1 MALSFQRS
9 EFEQQLC
16 AQLHSLSEVAEA
28 LADRVLE
35 LEARLTAVEG
45 QQVSSEVRD
54 LIPDQTAEL
63 LSASEAKVTELRSR
77 LAPAEILSIAQVPQ
91 DSLEEQEQE
100 QVEVDDQECDP
111 SPGESDETTYVD
123 DPQIDLLSA

>member
-1 MALSFQRS
+1 VALSFQRS

-91 DSLEEQEQE
+91 DSLEDQE
-100 QVEVDDQECDP
+100 QVEVDEQGCDS

>member
-91 DSLEEQEQE
+91 DSLEDQE
-100 QVEVDDQECDP
+100 QVEVDEQGCDS

>member
-1 MALSFQRS
+1 MALSSPRS

-54 LIPDQTAEL
+54 QIPEQTAEL

-77 LAPAEILSIAQVPQ
+77 LAPEMLSIAQVPQ
-91 DSLEEQEQE
+91 DLLEEQE
-100 QVEVDDQECDP
+100 EVDLDDEECDP
-111 SPGESDETTYVD
+111 SGGESDETTYID

>member
-16 AQLHSLSEVAEA
+16 TQLHSLSEVAEA

-91 DSLEEQEQE
+91 DSLEDQE
-100 QVEVDDQECDP
+100 QVEVDEQGCDP

>member
-91 DSLEEQEQE
+91 DSLEDQE
-100 QVEVDDQECDP
+100 QVEVDEQRCDP

>member
-1 MALSFQRS
+1 MALTSSRT

-16 AQLHSLSEVAEA
+16 VQLHSLSEVAEA
-28 LADRVLE
+28 LADRVME

-45 QQVSSEVRD
+45 QQVSSEVDD
-54 LIPDQTAEL
+54 LIPEQTAEL

-77 LAPAEILSIAQVPQ
+77 LAPAETLSVAQVPQ
-91 DSLEEQEQE
+91 HSSEEQE
-100 QVEVDDQECDP
+100 EVDLDDEECDP
-111 SPGESDETTYVD
+111 SAGESDETTYVD

>member
-1 MALSFQRS
+1 MALTSPRTK
-9 EFEQQLC
+9 FEQQLC
-16 AQLHSLSEVAEA
+16 VQLHSLSEVAEA

-45 QQVSSEVRD
+45 QQLSSEVRD
-54 LIPDQTAEL
+54 LIPEQTAEL

-91 DSLEEQEQE
+91 DSLEEQEQ
-100 QVEVDDQECDP
+100 VEVDDQECDS

>member
-91 DSLEEQEQE
+91 DSLEDQE
-100 QVEVDDQECDP
+100 QVEVDEQRCDR

>member
-1 MALSFQRS
+1 M
-9 EFEQQLC
+9 
-16 AQLHSLSEVAEA
+16 AEA

-91 DSLEEQEQE
+91 DSLEDQE
-100 QVEVDDQECDP
+100 QVEVDEQGCDP
-111 SPGESDETTYVD
+111 STGRERRDH
-123 DPQIDLLSA
+123 IRR

>member
-1 MALSFQRS
+1 MALTSPRT

-16 AQLHSLSEVAEA
+16 VQLHSLSEVAEA

-45 QQVSSEVRD
+45 QQSSSEVRD
-54 LIPDQTAEL
+54 LIPEQTAEL

-77 LAPAEILSIAQVPQ
+77 LAPAETLSIAQVPQ
-91 DSLEEQEQE
+91 DAREEQE
-100 QVEVDDQECDP
+100 EVDLDGEECDP
-111 SPGESDETTYVD
+111 SAGESDETTYDD

>member
-1 MALSFQRS
+1 MALTSPRT

-16 AQLHSLSEVAEA
+16 VQLHSLSEVAEA

-45 QQVSSEVRD
+45 QQASSEVRD
-54 LIPDQTAEL
+54 LIPEQTAEL
-63 LSASEAKVTELRSR
+63 LSASEAKVMELRSR

-91 DSLEEQEQE
+91 DAREEQE
-100 QVEVDDQECDP
+100 EVDLDSEECDP
-111 SPGESDETTYVD
+111 SAGESDETTYVD

>member
-1 MALSFQRS
+1 MALTSPRT

-16 AQLHSLSEVAEA
+16 VQLHSLSEVAEA

-35 LEARLTAVEG
+35 LEARLTALEG
-45 QQVSSEVRD
+45 QQASSEVRD
-54 LIPDQTAEL
+54 LIPEQTAEL

-77 LAPAEILSIAQVPQ
+77 LAPAEILSIAQAPQ
-91 DSLEEQEQE
+91 DSREEQE
-100 QVEVDDQECDP
+100 EVDLDGEECDP
-111 SPGESDETTYVD
+111 SVGDSNETTYVD